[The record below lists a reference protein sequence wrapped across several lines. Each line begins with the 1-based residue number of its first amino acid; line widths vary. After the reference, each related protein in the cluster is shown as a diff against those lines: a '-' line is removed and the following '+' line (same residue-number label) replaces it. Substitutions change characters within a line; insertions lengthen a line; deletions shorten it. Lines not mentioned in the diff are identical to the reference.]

1 MAGSGGQRE
10 TYREFFVSKGKILV
24 VDDSEVVLNRVRT
37 VLEQAGFEVVTT
49 TQTVGAARHLRG
61 VDLVLLDYHMPGI
74 TGDAVA
80 QSLRAAANAV
90 GFTPDIYLYTSDQTV
105 SRTHLPG
112 FDGGFA
118 KKGDDD
124 ALLAQVDAAFR
135 LRRLRGMTATSAA
148 KPKR

>member
-1 MAGSGGQRE
+1 
-10 TYREFFVSKGKILV
+10 
-24 VDDSEVVLNRVRT
+24 
-37 VLEQAGFEVVTT
+37 VVTT

-80 QSLRAAANAV
+80 QSLRAAASAV

-105 SRTHLPG
+105 SQHRPG

-135 LRRLRGMTATSAA
+135 LRRLRGMKPAPTPAA

>member
-1 MAGSGGQRE
+1 VRERAAGEEIEANMAI
-10 TYREFFVSKGKILV
+10 GKILV
-24 VDDSEVVLNRVRT
+24 VDDSEVVLNRLRL

-80 QSLRAAANAV
+80 QSLRAAATAV
-90 GFTPDIYLYTSDQTV
+90 GFAPDIYLYTSDQTV
-105 SRTHLPG
+105 SQHLPG

-118 KKGDDD
+118 KKGDDE

-135 LRRLRGMTATSAA
+135 LRRLRLR
-148 KPKR
+148 PKKKK